1 MEYRLLGSLS
11 VFRDGEALPLGGLR
25 QRAVLAAMLL
35 AGERAVDADRLIDQ
49 VWGENAPP
57 KPLVSLRAYV
67 ANLRRVLGAGAV
79 VRVGT
84 GYRIDTG
91 GDVVDAREFARLV
104 DSGRR
109 LLDSGELAAARTAL
123 EDGLALWHDAPL
135 AEFRDLD
142 FAIPEAHRLEAMRA
156 EAVELYFEAA
166 LRLGESSSVVDQLA
180 SELTANPMRERLCG
194 QLMLAQYRCGR
205 RTDALLTFTRISDV
219 LDAELGVGP
228 GSALE
233 RLASDIRNESPT
245 LDWQPSVVAETVSM
259 PERRRGDLHGRSSE
273 IRRVRAALTAVTE
286 DRGGVVILSGD
297 SGMGKTALAQHVTE
311 LADELGLATVW
322 AGHAAELR
330 RPPSWAWAHALRGLA
345 GQLPSGGGHLHV
357 GLPDWWGVA
366 TEEVGTDTRSAPGF
380 EVIEATTA
388 ALAELAFKR
397 PALVVLDDLQR
408 ADRFTVEVL
417 EHLASTGRRVP
428 LLIVATWQEGGADGA
443 SSAGAFERLRSRTD
457 IDVIKLRGLSS
468 EATADLIA
476 DTCGVQPSPGLVG
489 VLHARTGGNP
499 FYVRELV
506 RLLDDNGRIGTLDTV
521 IGDDDVPEAV
531 SGVIRQRMSRLPKPS
546 RTVLYAAAVAGTEF
560 LVARLAAAVDRSV
573 AETAAALLPAQRAG
587 LIVDVPR
594 QPGSLRFSHGLVRDA
609 VAAEITGVGRA
620 RLHADIARAH
630 SRELGEIPSP
640 DAIDGAEHAWR
651 AGSELDADTA
661 LRLIDRARGDAWGRS
676 AYREVAELDRRAL
689 EVCARLPSDGDRV
702 DIQVDLQL
710 QLASCEAVVNGQSSA
725 KTLNELRRSAP
736 DGKDAVQETTAV
748 AMGCL
753 EACGT
758 GRYHDAAVLSDSL
771 VDFFAA
777 TDDPIAGAA
786 GYYIRGLTEFMR
798 GHLDLAE
805 AAVSTLRSTVP
816 PVDHETFGALASFEV
831 LAYAVAAH
839 SMGLRGNVD
848 GGWAVLSEGVA
859 EARRRNDAFGTAV
872 LRTAEI
878 QLAAMT
884 GVFDGVAVRAAD
896 VVANLTELG
905 IDQFIGGARLIRA
918 WACAMGPNGVDTV
931 DEMHA
936 ALEQHGQ
943 GGRRIFSPLYC
954 GLLADATAVH
964 RTLADAQTALTR
976 ADAIAAATGE
986 HVWNAQLA
994 ARRLRLA
1001 VRQRAKQ
1008 G

>member
-1 MEYRLLGSLS
+1 MEYRLLGSLA
-11 VFRDGEALPLGGLR
+11 VFRDGEGLPLGGLR
-25 QRAVLAAMLL
+25 QRAVLAALLL
-35 AGERAVDADRLIDQ
+35 AGDRAVDADRLIDQ
-49 VWGENAPP
+49 VWGEEAPP
-57 KPLVSLRAYV
+57 KPLASLRAYV
-67 ANLRRVLGAGAV
+67 ANLRRVLGAGAL
-79 VRVGT
+79 VRVGS
-84 GYRIDTG
+84 GYRVDTA

-123 EDGLALWHDAPL
+123 EDGLELWHDTPL
-135 AEFRDLD
+135 AEFRNLD
-142 FAIPEAHRLEAMRA
+142 FAIPETHRLEAMRA

-166 LRLGESSSVVDQLA
+166 LRLGDSSSVVDRLA

-205 RTDALLTFTRISDV
+205 RTDALLTYTRISEV
-219 LDAELGVGP
+219 LDAELGVRP

-233 RLASDIRNESPT
+233 RLATDIRNESPA
-245 LDWQPSVVAETVSM
+245 LDWQPTVVVEKVSV
-259 PERRRGDLHGRSSE
+259 PERRAGDLHGRTSE
-273 IRRVRAALTAVTE
+273 IRRIRAALTAAAE
-286 DRGGVVILSGD
+286 GRGGVVILSGD
-297 SGMGKTALAQHVTE
+297 SGMGKTTLAQHVTE

-345 GQLPSGGGHLHV
+345 GQLPSGGGPLHAA
-357 GLPDWWGVA
+357 LPDWWGVA
-366 TEEVGTDTRSAPGF
+366 TEDVGAETRSAPGF
-380 EVIEATTA
+380 DVIEATTA
-388 ALAELAFKR
+388 ALAELTFKR

-428 LLIVATWQEGGADGA
+428 MLVVATWQEGGADGA
-443 SSAGAFERLRSRTD
+443 SSARAFERLRSRTD

-468 EATADLIA
+468 EATADVIA
-476 DTCGVQPSPGLVG
+476 DTCGAEPPPEFVG
-489 VLHARTGGNP
+489 VVHARTGGNP

-506 RLLDDNGRIGTLDTV
+506 RLLDDSGRLGTLDAG
-521 IGDDDVPEAV
+521 IDDDDVPEAV
-531 SGVIRQRMSRLPKPS
+531 SGIIRERMSRLPESS
-546 RTVLYAAAVAGTEF
+546 RTLLYAAAVAGTEF
-560 LVARLAAAVDRSV
+560 VVSRLAAAMRRSID
-573 AETAAALLPAQRAG
+573 ETAAALLPAQQAG

-594 QPGSLRFSHGLVRDA
+594 QRGSLRFSHGLVRDA
-609 VAAEITGVGRA
+609 VAAEMTGVGRA
-620 RLHADIARAH
+620 RLHADIALAYWQ
-630 SRELGEIPSP
+630 EPGEVPSQ

-661 LRLIDRARGDAWGRS
+661 LRLLDRARADAWGRS

-689 EVCARLPSDGDRV
+689 EVCARLPSDTERFDV
-702 DIQVDLQL
+702 QVDLQL

-725 KTLNELRRSAP
+725 KTLMELRRTAP

-758 GRYHDAAVLSDSL
+758 GRYHDATVLSDSL
-771 VDFFAA
+771 VEFFAA
-777 TDDPIAGAA
+777 TDDPIAGSA

-798 GHLDLAE
+798 GNLDLAE
-805 AAVSTLRSTVP
+805 AAISTLHSAVP

-839 SMGLRGNVD
+839 STGLRGNVD
-848 GGWAVLSEGVA
+848 GAAAVLSEGLA

-872 LRTAEI
+872 LRTADL
-878 QLAAMT
+878 QLSAMT
-884 GVFDGVAVRAAD
+884 GVADGVAERAAH
-896 VVANLTELG
+896 VVAQLTELG

-918 WACAMGPNGVDTV
+918 WACAVGPDGVDTV
-931 DEMHA
+931 DELHA
-936 ALEQHGQ
+936 AFEQHGQ

-964 RTLADAQTALTR
+964 RDLADAQAALTR

-1001 VRQRAKQ
+1001 ARQRAKR